1 MSNFAEIDVPGD
13 DKRRVLIFDTTLRD
27 GEQSPGATM
36 TEDEKL
42 EMADALVELGVDV
55 IEAGFPAA
63 SPGDFEA
70 VRLIAERVK
79 GSVVAGLARAH
90 KSDIERAAQ
99 AIQGAESPRI
109 HTFIATSDIHLK
121 HKLRMER
128 AQVVAR
134 VEEMVS
140 LARSFTS
147 DVEFSAE
154 DATRSDWDFLV
165 EVFSTAIA
173 AGATTLN
180 VPDTVGYTTPAEYAD
195 LMRYLRTNVIGI
207 ENAIISV
214 HCHNDLG
221 MGTANTLA
229 AIAAGAGQAEVT
241 INGIGERAGN
251 TALEEVVMALA
262 TRGAQFGNA
271 FTGIRTERIVPTS
284 RLLQSVTGLQVQV
297 NKAIVGANAF
307 AHEAGIHQD
316 GMLKE
321 RTTYEIMN
329 PQDVGWEGTR
339 LVAGKHSG
347 RAGFKNALAEA
358 GLRLTDEQIEA
369 AYHRF
374 LKLADRKKHVTSADL
389 VALVSDQLDSEGNAY
404 VLQRWK
410 VDIASDEPA
419 SAEVAIG
426 HGDSMLIGTAEG
438 NGPVD
443 AVFQAIEAA
452 TGVTPTLEYYNVEA
466 VSPGEDA
473 QGQVHVRIRVDDKI
487 YTGHGLATDI
497 VEASARAY
505 ISALSRFDQAMPST
519 VIAGSSTSRWT

>member
-1 MSNFAEIDVPGD
+1 MTNAETGVGTDN
-13 DKRRVLIFDTTLRD
+13 RRRILIFDTTLRD

-36 TEDEKL
+36 TEAEKL

-90 KSDIERAAQ
+90 RADIERAAQ
-99 AIQGAESPRI
+99 AIAGAEAARI
-109 HTFIATSDIHLK
+109 HTFIATSDIHLN
-121 HKLRMER
+121 HKLRMSRE
-128 AQVVAR
+128 QVVER
-134 VEEMVS
+134 VREMVT

-165 EVFSTAIA
+165 EVFATAIR

-180 VPDTVGYTTPAEYAD
+180 VPDTVGYTTPGEYAD
-195 LMRYLRTNVIGI
+195 LMRYLREHVEGI

-251 TALEEVVMALA
+251 TALEEVVMGLA
-262 TRGAQFGNA
+262 TRGNQFGNA
-271 FTGIRTERIVPTS
+271 YTNIRTERLVPTS
-284 RLLQSVTGLQVQV
+284 RLLTSVTGLNVQV

-329 PQDVGWEGTR
+329 PQDVGWEGTK

-358 GLRLTDEQIEA
+358 GLRLSDEQIEE

-374 LKLADRKKHVTSADL
+374 LQLADRKKHVTSADL
-389 VALVSDQLDSEGNAY
+389 VALVSDQLDSEGNVY
-404 VLQRWK
+404 ELRQWK

-419 SAEVAIG
+419 SAEVVLI
-426 HGDSMLIGTAEG
+426 HGDRTLVGSAEG
-438 NGPVD
+438 NGPVN
-443 AVFQAIEAA
+443 AILEAIDAA
-452 TGVTPTLEYYNVEA
+452 TGVESILEYYNVEA
-466 VSPGEDA
+466 VTPGEDA
-473 QGQVHVRIRVDDKI
+473 QGQVHIRIRVKDQI
-487 YTGHGLATDI
+487 YTGHGLATDV

-505 ISALSRFDQAMPST
+505 ISALSRYEQAIPST